1 MYAALWRKL
10 PGPAPVKWL
19 LTLILFTGLFFLLG
33 GYFPVGVV
41 LDAVQRSGGVAAGR
55 KGYSQRGTG
64 GAQARSL
71 ASSSCGSSAMTMC
84 ARSVGRMKPSATM

>member
-41 LDAVQRSGGVAAGR
+41 LDAVQRSGGVAAGP
-55 KGYSQRGTG
+55 KGAKRLQPARHRRGPG
-64 GAQARSL
+64 MQFG
-71 ASSSCGSSAMTMC
+71 
-84 ARSVGRMKPSATM
+84 

>member
-55 KGYSQRGTG
+55 KATASAAPAGPRH
-64 GAQARSL
+64 AVWL
-71 ASSSCGSSAMTMC
+71 AAPAGH
-84 ARSVGRMKPSATM
+84 RR

>member
-33 GYFPVGVV
+33 GRFPW
-41 LDAVQRSGGVAAGR
+41 
-55 KGYSQRGTG
+55 
-64 GAQARSL
+64 
-71 ASSSCGSSAMTMC
+71 ASSLMPYNEVA
-84 ARSVGRMKPSATM
+84 V

>member
-33 GYFPVGVV
+33 GCFPVGVV
-41 LDAVQRSGGVAAGR
+41 PDAV
-55 KGYSQRGTG
+55 
-64 GAQARSL
+64 
-71 ASSSCGSSAMTMC
+71 
-84 ARSVGRMKPSATM
+84 